1 MDGRPRTPSTPHPC
15 HGRSAPNSF
24 DAAAMASYA
33 RSACGVGGLGELRR
47 HLPPPPSP
55 PTRTA
60 GSRSPLLFRV
70 CRQGGAAPDAGRSS
84 SRGCGGAAPAAGRSS
99 SRGCGGAAQS
109 AGRSR
114 LEAIAAG
121 QKEPEGVP
129 TTFLSFLIY
138 CMTHHQEFY
147 VAKSNNNYLTT
158 IRDALKAS
166 PTTVNLV
173 LVNFPPR
180 T

>member
-121 QKEPEGVP
+121 ACVLFLPLVRVCRFLPLPAAGECGLFLLWEKARWGDGERVFALLGGMLGVRAGAP
-129 TTFLSFLIY
+129 
-138 CMTHHQEFY
+138 
-147 VAKSNNNYLTT
+147 
-158 IRDALKAS
+158 
-166 PTTVNLV
+166 LV
-173 LVNFPPR
+173 PN
-180 T
+180 